1 MPKRQSSCREC
12 DVPSQESKNRE
23 NDAWFQA
30 RKLISQCIE
39 EATLVFRKQLADY
52 YRLQNALDAKFHE
65 LGPLSSN
72 AKLID
77 LLVVVEM
84 HAQASD
90 SATKI
95 VWALERLA
103 RLSYGIEQEAGSVER
118 AAVR

>member
-1 MPKRQSSCREC
+1 
-12 DVPSQESKNRE
+12 
-23 NDAWFQA
+23 
-30 RKLISQCIE
+30 
-39 EATLVFRKQLADY
+39 
-52 YRLQNALDAKFHE
+52 
-65 LGPLSSN
+65 
-72 AKLID
+72 LID